1 MSAATEDAVPLR
13 TWVAVIGGAV
23 GCFMAGMNVH
33 VTNASLP
40 DIRGSLGATFEE
52 GSWISTAYLVAEIIV
67 IPLSAWLASMF
78 SMRRVLMTGTLGF
91 VVFSILCSV
100 APNIGTMIFARTLQ
114 GAFGGVLI
122 PLSFQLIVTELPR
135 SKHALGMAMFAVSN
149 NVAQAAG
156 PSLGGW
162 LTDMYSWRYIFYL
175 QIPPGLALLAAIGW
189 SIRSKPS
196 DLTRLRNGDW
206 GGIAAMA
213 IGLSALQVMLE
224 EGGRKDWLSSSFI
237 VCAAITAMV
246 GLFAFVW
253 IELRRKEPF
262 INLRLLGG
270 YNFGLASLMQFL
282 FGAVVFG
289 VVFLVPNYFA
299 DVQGFNARD
308 IGLTMIPYGVVQF
321 IMSFA
326 TPPLMRRTSPRI
338 AIVLGFLIMALGCLM
353 NIHLSQDSAQN
364 TIVPSLVVRGIG
376 QSLIVVA
383 LGVMSI
389 EGMEKSDLGSAS
401 GVFSMVRNV
410 GGAIGIAIASQ
421 LVVEREKFHAM
432 RIGEHVTPYLSAY
445 RERLA
450 MMVSRLAGH
459 AVSPADALQGAA
471 YQGLREQS
479 LEQLQQVVHK
489 QALLLAYSDVFLLA
503 GITMLACA
511 GGALLLRG
519 PGKKKPSAP
528 SITEAQEIM
537 EATTEVA

>member
-1 MSAATEDAVPLR
+1 MSEANDDAVPLR

-40 DIRGSLGATFEE
+40 DIRGSLGASFEE

-67 IPLSAWLASMF
+67 IPLAAWLASVF

-100 APNIGTMIFARTLQ
+100 APNIDMMIFARTLQ

-135 SKHALGMAMFAVSN
+135 SKHALGMALFAVSN

-189 SIRSKPS
+189 SIRPTSV
-196 DLTRLRNGDW
+196 DLARLRNGDW

-213 IGLSALQVMLE
+213 VGLSALQIMLE
-224 EGGRKDWLSSSFI
+224 EGERKDWLSSSFI
-237 VCAAITAMV
+237 VSAAIMAAF
-246 GLFAFVW
+246 GLLAFVW
-253 IELRRKEPF
+253 IELRRKDPF
-262 INLRLLGG
+262 INLRLLGS

-282 FGAVVFG
+282 FGGVVFG

-308 IGLTMIPYGVVQF
+308 IGMTMIPYGIVQF

-326 TPPLMRRTSPRI
+326 TPPLMRWTSPRI
-338 AIVLGFLIMALGCLM
+338 AIVLGFLIMAFGCLM
-353 NIHLSQDSAQN
+353 NIHLNSDAAQN
-364 TIVPSLVVRGIG
+364 AIVPSLIVRGIG

-383 LGVMSI
+383 LGVMSV
-389 EGMEKSDLGSAS
+389 EGMEKADLGSAS

-421 LVVEREKFHAM
+421 LVVERQKFHAE
-432 RIGEHVTPYLSAY
+432 RIGEHITPYLSAY
-445 RERLA
+445 RERLS
-450 MMVSRLAGH
+450 MLVSKFAGH
-459 AVSPADALQGAA
+459 AVSPADALQGVA
-471 YQGLREQS
+471 YQGLRQRA
-479 LEQLQQVVHK
+479 LGQMQQVIHK
-489 QALLLAYSDVFLLA
+489 QALLQAYSDVFLLA
-503 GITMLACA
+503 GVTMLACA
-511 GGALLLRG
+511 AGALLLRG
-519 PGKKKPSAP
+519 PTRKSTTEA
-528 SITEAQEIM
+528 SITEAREAM